1 MAAPLDG
8 VVVPEAGGLR
18 KLRFTAPD
26 SSRGKSGSYRVFY
39 VFFQEYG
46 IVVLWAIIDKAQKA
60 NLTKAQRNG
69 IVLQIARLR
78 RLLDQGAIR

>member
-1 MAAPLDG
+1 MAAPLVG

-18 KLRFTAPD
+18 KVRFTAPD
-26 SSRGKSGSYRVFY
+26 SARGKSGPYRVFY
-39 VFFQEYG
+39 ALFQEYG
-46 IVVLWAIIDKAQKA
+46 IIVLWAIVDKGQRA

-69 IVLQIARLR
+69 IALQIARLR